1 MGCLLLLL
9 MLISARI
16 TLVILWLFTN
26 LVDRAFDGWV
36 VPLLG
41 VVFLPWTT
49 LMYVLLW
56 SPAGGVNGWEWIF
69 VALGVIA
76 DIGSYGRG
84 AMQRRTTSYAQ
95 PIR

>member
-16 TLVILWLFTN
+16 TLVVLWLFTN

-41 VVFLPWTT
+41 VFFLPWTT

-56 SPAGGVNGWEWIF
+56 SR
-69 VALGVIA
+69 LGVDLRCA
-76 DIGSYGRG
+76 
-84 AMQRRTTSYAQ
+84 RRH
-95 PIR
+95 R

>member
-16 TLVILWLFTN
+16 TLVVLWLFTN

-36 VPLLG
+36 VPFLG

-49 LMYVLLW
+49 LIYVLLW
-56 SPAGGVNGWEWIF
+56 SPAAG
-69 VALGVIA
+69 
-76 DIGSYGRG
+76 
-84 AMQRRTTSYAQ
+84 
-95 PIR
+95 

>member
-36 VPLLG
+36 VPFLG
-41 VVFLPWTT
+41 VIFLPWTT
-49 LMYVLLW
+49 LIYVLLW
-56 SPAGGVNGWEWIF
+56 NPAGGVNGWEWIF

-84 AMQRRTTSYAQ
+84 AMQRRTTSYA
-95 PIR
+95 